1 MKVRNVSMKWDAS
14 YDVVVVGSGAAG
26 LTAGLTAKLR
36 GMKSLVIEKTER
48 YGGASALS
56 GGALWIPNN
65 HVIKGEGV
73 PDTHKLARLYLDS
86 TIGDRVPEALKEAYI
101 TRGPEML
108 RYFNNHTRHM
118 RFRYA
123 KGYSDY
129 YPEKPGGFP
138 QGRSIEPLIFDLKK
152 MGALA
157 DTMRRSSLST
167 KGFTMNSSEFHE
179 VNMIRRTTK
188 GKTTALKLGLRLV
201 KSKVTGSLPVALGEA
216 LIARL
221 RISLAEANGE
231 LWVSTAFK
239 DFIVENN
246 RVIGIVVV
254 RNGQEMRIE
263 AKQGVV
269 LSSGGFSH
277 NQAYREKYLPA
288 PTNIKWTSTPEGQTG
303 DIIEPSVK
311 IGATLDLMDKVW
323 GAPSVIDP
331 QGQPFFLVADRG
343 VPNMIV
349 VDGVGKRYLN
359 EAAPY
364 HEFVDNMHIHHHKT
378 NQAIPSWIVIDATA
392 KRRYIFTGLFP
403 GQAFPK
409 SWFDNGIVKSAQT
422 IEELAEQMNVP
433 VENLVETVERF
444 NTFARNG
451 RDEDFLRG
459 DSAYDNYYGDPT
471 LKNPNLAELTNAP
484 FYALALYPGDIGTK
498 GGLVVDEHARVVRAD
513 GTAIEGLYAS
523 GNCSASIMGE
533 TYPGPGA
540 TLGPGMT
547 LSYIA
552 TTHMAKAA
560 NKEQL
565 TLLKV

>member
-1 MKVRNVSMKWDAS
+1 MKWDAS

-26 LTAGLTAKLR
+26 LTAGLTAKLQ

-101 TRGPEML
+101 KRGPEML
-108 RYFNNHTRHM
+108 RYFDNHTRHM
-118 RFRYA
+118 RFQYA

-167 KGFTMNSSEFHE
+167 KGFTMNSSEFHK

-221 RISLAEANGE
+221 RMSLAEANGE
-231 LWVSTAFK
+231 LWISTAFK

-246 RVIGIVVV
+246 RVTGIVVV
-254 RNGQEMRIE
+254 RDGQKMRIE
-263 AKQGVV
+263 AKRGVV

-288 PTNIKWTSTPEGQTG
+288 PTNSKWTSTPEGQTG

-331 QGQPFFLVADRG
+331 KGQPFFLVADRG

-364 HEFVDNMHIHHHKT
+364 HEFVDNMHSHHQKT

-392 KRRYIFTGLFP
+392 KSRYIFTGLFP

-409 SWFDNGIVKSAQT
+409 SWFDSGIVKSAQT

-459 DSAYDNYYGDPT
+459 ASAYDNYYGDPT

-498 GGLVVDEHARVVRAD
+498 GGLVVDEHARVLKAD

-552 TTHMAKAA
+552 TTHMAKEGY
-560 NKEQL
+560 KEQL